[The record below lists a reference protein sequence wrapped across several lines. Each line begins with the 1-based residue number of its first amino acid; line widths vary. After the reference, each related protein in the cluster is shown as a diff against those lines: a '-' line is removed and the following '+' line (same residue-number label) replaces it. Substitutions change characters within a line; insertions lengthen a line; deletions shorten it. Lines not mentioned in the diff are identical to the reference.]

1 MNIVTGATGIVGLR
15 IVSDLLQKNQ
25 KVRALKRASSDVVF
39 AEKVLRFYGLS
50 EEKMNEIEW
59 VDGDILDIFSLEPAI
74 EGMETVYHC
83 AALVSYDKK
92 DSKKLFQV
100 NDEGTQ
106 NVVNICLEKGVKNL
120 CHVSSVA
127 ALGVAKNGP
136 TSEKNHWQRSE
147 NRSVYGLTKYLAER
161 EVWRGA
167 AEGLNVFVV
176 NPSIILGPSKPDQS
190 SGMMLNILKKGS
202 AYYTGGTTGL
212 VDVRDVARVCI
223 QGIEESK
230 FDTRYLLN
238 SENLPYRK
246 LLELGSKTFGGK
258 FPKTKVPNFT
268 LEIAWRI
275 GSIASLFGIPTLTKE
290 TAKGAQSKSEYDSS
304 KIKEEWGFEFIPI
317 SESLRWVKEFE

>member
-15 IVSDLLQKNQ
+15 ILYDLLQKNQ

-39 AEKVLRFYGLS
+39 AAKVLRFYGLS
-50 EEKMNEIEW
+50 GEKMNEIEW
-59 VDGDILDIFSLEPAI
+59 VDGDILDVFSLESAFQ
-74 EGMETVYHC
+74 GMKTVYHC

-92 DSKKLFQV
+92 DSKNLYQV

-167 AEGLNVFVV
+167 AEGLKVFVV
-176 NPSIILGPSKPDQS
+176 NPSIILGPSKSDQS
-190 SGMMLNILKKGS
+190 SGMMLAILKKGTT
-202 AYYTGGTTGL
+202 YYTGGTTGL
-212 VDVRDVARVCI
+212 VDVRDVAKVCI
-223 QGIEESK
+223 RGVEEGK
-230 FDTRYLLN
+230 FDTRYVLN
-238 SENLPYRK
+238 SENLAYRE

-258 FPKTKVPNFT
+258 FPKTQIPNII

-275 GSIASLFGIPTLTKE
+275 SSIASLLGIPALSKE
-290 TAKGAQSKSEYDSS
+290 TARGAMSKSEYDSS
-304 KIKEEWGFEFIPI
+304 KIKEDWSFKFIPI
-317 SESLRWVKEFE
+317 SDSLSWLKEFD